1 MEKARTVLGLPSG
14 LHAEEYRILAMLL
27 CLYQN
32 HWQQHDSLLY
42 YRMQLYVLTAGG
54 GHTEVLRRH
63 HNYPIVG
70 HFSAKRTLELVSRKY
85 Y

>member
-1 MEKARTVLGLPSG
+1 
-14 LHAEEYRILAMLL
+14 
-27 CLYQN
+27 
-32 HWQQHDSLLY
+32 
-42 YRMQLYVLTAGG
+42 MQLYVLTAGG